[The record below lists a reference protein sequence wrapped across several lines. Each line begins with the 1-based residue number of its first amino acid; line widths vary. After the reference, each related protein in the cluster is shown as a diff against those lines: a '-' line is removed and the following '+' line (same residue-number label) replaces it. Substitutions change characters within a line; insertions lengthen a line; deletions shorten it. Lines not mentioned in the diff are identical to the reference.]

1 MFKDVLNH
9 ADMALWAEMGLL
21 IFFAVFIA
29 VCFYAVTR
37 SKRQIEQ
44 WSAIPLA
51 AEEQNRE

>member
-9 ADMALWAEMGLL
+9 ADMTVWAEMGLV